1 MTRQHLSSLA
11 KCGLCV
17 LVASQ
22 LILSSGTV
30 QASPL
35 PPGGIQSTPGENNPA
50 AATLV
55 FSTGSVPF
63 ASATFNGS
71 LRSDVF
77 TNDASSPFGPNSL
90 TFVYQ
95 LINGPGSPDAIDRLT
110 ISSFTGFQTDVS
122 FTPVPGPI
130 APRTVTR
137 SVNGSVVGFEFN
149 VPGFPLLANS
159 TATPL
164 VIQTDAINWM
174 PTLASII
181 DGSATSVAS
190 VAPTAIV
197 PEPATIGLIVSGLA
211 LLATPLR
218 LRQRCSASR

>member
-1 MTRQHLSSLA
+1 MNQQQLSSLL
-11 KCGLCV
+11 KCARWV
-17 LVASQ
+17 LVTS
-22 LILSSGTV
+22 LLCLCSGAV

-35 PPGGIQSTPGENNPA
+35 PPGSIQGAAAENNPIG
-50 AATLV
+50 ATLV
-55 FSTGSVPF
+55 FSTGLVPF

-71 LRSDVF
+71 LRSDVY
-77 TNDASSPFGPNSL
+77 TNDASSPFGPNAL

-110 ISSFTGFQTDVS
+110 VSSFTGFQTDVS

-137 SVNGSVVGFEFN
+137 SVNGAVVGFEFN
-149 VPGFPLLANS
+149 VPGFPLVAN
-159 TATPL
+159 TIATPL
-164 VIQTDAINWM
+164 VIQTDAVNWT

-190 VAPTAIV
+190 LAPTAII
-197 PEPATIGLIVSGLA
+197 PEPTTIALLVGTLA
-211 LLATPLR
+211 LLAAPR
-218 LRQRCSASR
+218 RQRG